1 MDRRDCRS
9 VISIRKSKI
18 WLWVGSVSRVWV
30 QLGKGLEIKISAVAV
45 LYIENYCC
53 KDLRWMST
61 DRL

>member
-18 WLWVGSVSRVWV
+18 WLRVGSVSRVWV
-30 QLGKGLEIKISAVAV
+30 QLGKGLEIEISAVAV
-45 LYIENYCC
+45 LYIGDHCC